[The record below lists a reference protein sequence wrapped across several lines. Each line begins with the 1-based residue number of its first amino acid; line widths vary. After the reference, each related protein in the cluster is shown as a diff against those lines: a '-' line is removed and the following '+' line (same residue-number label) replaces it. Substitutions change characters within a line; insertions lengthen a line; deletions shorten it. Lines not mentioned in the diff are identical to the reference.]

1 MELNIFQIIWES
13 GLVVKLVLIL
23 LILASVMSLSI
34 VWKKFNDLREIN
46 NNNKLFLEEFK
57 KSYDLKEAFDRTET
71 VFDGPLKLMFQKGFL
86 EIEKLRGDQGEEL
99 IGEILEHYTTKF
111 GLNIFIRSLE
121 QATLE
126 VNERLGKYL
135 SLLASIG
142 AITPFV
148 GLLGTVWGIINS
160 FTGLAS
166 GGNSLDAVAP
176 GIAEALVATAVG
188 LFAAI
193 PAVWFYNY
201 FSNENAKINSLMKS
215 FSQEFLNSIER
226 SIALG
231 SNHEHGFQ

>member
-13 GLVVKLVLIL
+13 GTVVKLVLIL
-23 LILASVMSLSI
+23 LILSSVMSLSI
-34 VWKKFNDLREIN
+34 VWKKFNDLKEIRK
-46 NNNKLFLEEFK
+46 NNKLFLQEFRD
-57 KSYDLKEAFDRTET
+57 SSDLKEAFGRTDLI
-71 VFDGPLKLMFQKGFL
+71 FDGPLKLMFKRGFL
-86 EIEKLRGDQGEEL
+86 EIEKFRGNEGEEA
-99 IGEILEHYTTKF
+99 IGEILENYTTRF
-111 GLNIFIRSLE
+111 GLNIFVRSLE

-126 VNERLGKYL
+126 INEGLERYL
-135 SLLASIG
+135 SFLGSVG

-148 GLLGTVWGIINS
+148 GLLGTVWGIIDS

-201 FSNENAKINSLMKS
+201 FSSENIKINSLMKS
-215 FSQEFLNSIER
+215 FSKEFLNSIER
-226 SIALG
+226 SVALG
-231 SNHEHGFQ
+231 TNRKHGFQ

>member
-1 MELNIFQIIWES
+1 MEFNIFQIIWES

-34 VWKKFNDLREIN
+34 IWKKFNDLREIN
-46 NNNKLFLEEFK
+46 KNNKLFLKEFRNSSDLEEVF
-57 KSYDLKEAFDRTET
+57 ARTGSM
-71 VFDGPLKLMFQKGFL
+71 FDGPLNLMFQKGFL
-86 EIEKLRGDQGEEL
+86 EIEKFRGDEGEEA
-99 IGEILEHYTTKF
+99 IGEILENYTARF
-111 GLNIFIRSLE
+111 GLNIFVRSLE

-126 VNERLGKYL
+126 INEELERYL
-135 SLLASIG
+135 SFLASIG
-142 AITPFV
+142 AIGPFV
-148 GLLGTVWGIINS
+148 GLLGTVWGIIDS

-201 FSNENAKINSLMKS
+201 FSNENNKINSLMKS

-226 SIALG
+226 NVARG
-231 SNHEHGFQ
+231 VKRKNGFQ